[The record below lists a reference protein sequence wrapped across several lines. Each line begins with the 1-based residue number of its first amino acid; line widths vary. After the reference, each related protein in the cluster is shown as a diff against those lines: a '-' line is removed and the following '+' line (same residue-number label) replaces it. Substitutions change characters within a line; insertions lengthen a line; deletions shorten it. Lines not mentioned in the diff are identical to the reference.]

1 MRSKGQP
8 QAAPANED
16 YEPEGDWLDVARY
29 RSQMAGA
36 QANQQ
41 YGPGADNIPAWM
53 RPHRELEASNSK
65 LRVPSERARGDLSEL
80 NETQMR
86 AMGVRKRG
94 EDLPPKE

>member
-1 MRSKGQP
+1 MRSKAQP

-36 QANQQ
+36 QANKKH
-41 YGPGADNIPAWM
+41 GPGAADRPAWM
-53 RPHRELEASNSK
+53 QKALDD
-65 LRVPSERARGDLSEL
+65 GDAAEVDA
-80 NETQMR
+80 TMKR
-86 AMGVRKRG
+86 AMEEGRRAASQRKPKG